1 LVDLFPMTVSGLSI
15 AKDWAEISGGVRY
28 GAWKGG
34 AITTSLT
41 ASVVPDQTTAYV
53 SRVGISQS
61 F

>member
-1 LVDLFPMTVSGLSI
+1 MTVSGFSI

-34 AITTSLT
+34 AIN
-41 ASVVPDQTTAYV
+41 ASVVPDQTTTYV

>member
-1 LVDLFPMTVSGLSI
+1 MTVSGFSI

-34 AITTSLT
+34 AIT
-41 ASVVPDQTTAYV
+41 ASVVPDQTTTYV